1 MRRMAVGIILLVWIA
16 GAARGGGAEDE
27 ALAGARAAAARLSGG
42 LMSALTEALRAG
54 GETNALAVCHDQ
66 AQRIT
71 ATIAVETGRK
81 VRRTSLRTRNAANR
95 PDAWERAGL
104 EALVRRAAAGE
115 APEALEITEVIVADG
130 QRVFRY
136 LKAIPTRTM
145 CLRCHGQA
153 VTPEVQAEVKRLYPD
168 DEAVGFGEGDIRGAV
183 SVQELLPPQ

>member
-1 MRRMAVGIILLVWIA
+1 MRRALVGIILLTWIA
-16 GAARGGGAEDE
+16 GGARGGAAEDE
-27 ALAGARAAAARLSGG
+27 ALAGARAAAAKLSGG

-54 GETNALAVCHDQ
+54 GETNALAVCHDR
-66 AQRIT
+66 AQIIT
-71 ATIAVETGRK
+71 ATIAAETGRT

-104 EALVRRAAAGE
+104 EAFIRRAAAGE
-115 APEALEITEVIVADG
+115 APESLEITEVVVVDG

-145 CLRCHGQA
+145 CLGCHGAA
-153 VTPEVQAEVKRLYPD
+153 VEPEVRAAVQRLYPD

-183 SVQELLPPQ
+183 SVRQALPAQ